1 MFLKKKHKREII
13 NLNVIPLIDI
23 SSMIII
29 FLLMGAIFGET
40 SIDVPMWLN
49 VPKSENNEN
58 IESAPRVIIYKD
70 TVQISF
76 LNEQKMNIDAFR
88 PKNLNSA
95 NLLTLVENVKSYIA
109 KIPNQSRQAG
119 VLLNVVADETT
130 SYKDIFDV
138 VAVFRKAGFESILFV
153 ALGK

>member
-1 MFLKKKHKREII
+1 MFLKKRHKREII

-40 SIDVPMWLN
+40 SIDVPLWVN

-58 IESAPRVIIYKD
+58 IESAPRVIISKD

-76 LNEQKMNIDAFR
+76 LGEKKMQIDAFR
-88 PKNLNSA
+88 PDNLNSA
-95 NLLTLVENVKSYIA
+95 SLLTTIDETKKFIS

-119 VLLNVVADETT
+119 VLLNLVADETAN
-130 SYKDIFDV
+130 YRDIFDV
-138 VAVFRKAGFESILFV
+138 IAVFRKAGFESVLFV
-153 ALGK
+153 AMGK